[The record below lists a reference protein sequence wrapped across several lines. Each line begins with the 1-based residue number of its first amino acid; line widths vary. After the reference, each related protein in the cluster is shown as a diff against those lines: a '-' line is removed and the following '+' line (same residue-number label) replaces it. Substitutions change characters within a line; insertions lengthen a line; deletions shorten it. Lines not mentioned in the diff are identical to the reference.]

1 MLCLLI
7 SYLAVDSIRHSIF
20 DPRISHYCNVVPPG
34 TTLPPL
40 RGGHLLIHSLL
51 KLLTSSWVFW
61 FPPVLRYAGSCH
73 TSATIQCVW
82 VSRSRHKDAIPRD
95 LPLHLPE
102 SKAGLRLRLPSSTL
116 GTHSIRLPGP
126 ASALVFH
133 TATRGTGDIVGARE
147 SGTPLGNLV
156 RPSDPDVVRLA
167 QYQDVLP

>member
-1 MLCLLI
+1 MGTILI

-20 DPRISHYCNVVPPG
+20 DLRISHYCNAVPPG

-40 RGGHLLIHSLL
+40 RGGHLLIHSLH

-82 VSRSRHKDAIPRD
+82 ISRSRHQDAIPRD
-95 LPLHLPE
+95 LPLHHQE

-116 GTHSIRLPGP
+116 DTHSIMLPVP
-126 ASALVFH
+126 ASTLVFH
-133 TATRGTGDIVGARE
+133 TATHETGDRAVARE
-147 SGTPLGNLV
+147 LDTLRGNHV
-156 RPSDPDVVRLA
+156 RPPAPDGVQLA
-167 QYQDVLP
+167 QYRDVPP

>member
-1 MLCLLI
+1 MDTILI

-20 DPRISHYCNVVPPG
+20 DPRISHYCNAVPPG

-133 TATRGTGDIVGARE
+133 TATRGTGDIVGVRE